1 MMLTYFVIL
10 LVGRVRSGTLTG
22 NGKSGGFTVQENAS
36 LEVTCSTSID
46 AGEIFIAEKSSRLH
60 VLASRLHVLGRARL
74 HNGSRGCVIYH
85 LRPPLL
91 SCSCV
96 SSRELICVIRTVT
109 RAMNGDVW
117 FCLYKGDSFDREG
130 GIIVVT
136 VGITSVSMVSP
147 AGNSVSIIE
156 DTAQHFRCE
165 TSVGNPQATVEWYK
179 DNGTLDRSDDTEIIT
194 GKETNTSAS
203 VTLIVTVGKLSLTVQ
218 RNDHKVGV
226 YCRANNGGDWL
237 YSSSVVL
244 DVQFGPKVQLPQTY
258 DVLEGSVVNYSCSFI
273 PGNPPSQTSFVWT
286 RSIDRRQWNSPFF
299 SIASVQKLDDDMYTC
314 TATPAGSPAQTGN
327 SGTMHLN
334 VQFGITSVS
343 MVSPAGNSVSI
354 KEDTAQHFRCE
365 TSVGNPQATVEWY
378 KDNGTLD
385 RSDDTEIITGKET
398 NTSASVTLIVTVGKL
413 SLTVQRNDHKVGVYC
428 RANNGGDWLYSS
440 SVVLD
445 VQFGPK
451 VQLPQTYDVLEGS
464 VVNYSCSF
472 IPGNPPS
479 QTSFVWTRSIDRR
492 QWNSQFFSIA
502 SVQKLDDDM
511 YTCTATPA
519 GSPAQTGNSGTMHL
533 NVQFGIT
540 SVSMVSPAGNSVSII
555 EDTAQHFRCETS
567 VGNPQ
572 ATVEWYKD
580 NGILDRSDD
589 TEIITGKET
598 NTSASVTLIVTV
610 GKLSLTVQRNDH
622 KVGVYCRANN
632 GGDWLYSSSVVLDVQ
647 FGPKVQLPQTYDVL
661 EGSVVNYSCSFI
673 PGNPP
678 SQTSFVWTRSIDRR
692 QWNSQFFSIA
702 SVQKLD
708 DDMYTCTATP
718 AGSPAQ
724 TGNSGTMHLNVQY
737 KSSVTQFHVTGN
749 RNEANVT
756 QTEKSSTTFTCMVD
770 SNPPSTI
777 KIKKDG
783 ELRRSVN
790 HSTQLEYTIENLSCT
805 DAGLYTC
812 DASNQFNFKKHS
824 TKDLHML
831 VTCSPR
837 RPPGK
842 DIKLNFTA
850 RLHNS
855 VTLQYTVVAYPV
867 PSASQFV
874 WKRCFRRKMC
884 IQLSNITAKYEI
896 TTSGLSSSLTIV
908 DTDIDDF
915 GAYSLSVKN
924 GIGKELVEDL
934 FLQPFVGITSVSM
947 VSPAGNSVSI
957 IEDTAQQFRCET
969 SVGNP
974 QATVEWYKDN
984 GTLDRSD
991 DTEIITGKETNTSA
1005 IGTLIVTVGK
1015 LSLTV
1020 QRNDHKVGVYCRAN
1034 NGGDWLY
1041 SSSVVL
1047 DVQFG
1052 PKVQLPQTYDVLE
1065 GSVVNYSCSFI
1076 PGNPP
1081 SQTSFV
1087 WTRSIDRR
1095 QWNSPFF
1102 SIASV
1107 QKLDD
1112 DMYTCT
1118 ATPAGS
1124 PAQTGNSGTMH
1135 LNVQYKSS
1143 VTQFHVTGNRNE
1155 ANVTQTEKSSTTFT
1169 CMVDSIPPST
1179 IKIKKDGE
1187 LRRSVNHST
1196 QLEYTIANLSCT
1208 DAGLYTCDASNQ
1220 FNFKKHSTKDLHML
1234 VTCSP
1239 RRPPGKDIKLNF
1251 TARLHNSVTLQYT
1264 VVAYP
1269 VPSAS
1274 QFVWKR
1280 CFRRKMCI
1288 QLSNITAKYEIT
1300 TSGLSSSLTIVDT
1313 DIDDFGAYSLSVK
1326 NGIGKELVEDLFLQ
1340 PFEVADAKPHIAAI
1354 AGGVTAGV
1362 ITMVAIVVVFC
1373 LLRKGSRS
1381 RPTVPVAEI
1390 PGHSAAV
1397 TYETLSAK
1405 NNTPVYDA
1413 LEDAVYQNTM
1423 AKNQVQTAL

>member
-1 MMLTYFVIL
+1 
-10 LVGRVRSGTLTG
+10 
-22 NGKSGGFTVQENAS
+22 
-36 LEVTCSTSID
+36 
-46 AGEIFIAEKSSRLH
+46 
-60 VLASRLHVLGRARL
+60 
-74 HNGSRGCVIYH
+74 
-85 LRPPLL
+85 
-91 SCSCV
+91 
-96 SSRELICVIRTVT
+96 
-109 RAMNGDVW
+109 
-117 FCLYKGDSFDREG
+117 
-130 GIIVVT
+130 
-136 VGITSVSMVSP
+136 
-147 AGNSVSIIE
+147 
-156 DTAQHFRCE
+156 TAQHFRCE

-179 DNGTLDRSDDTEIIT
+179 DNGILDRSDDTEIIT

-226 YCRANNGGDWL
+226 YCRANN
-237 YSSSVVL
+237 V
-244 DVQFGPKVQLPQTY
+244 
-258 DVLEGSVVNYSCSFI
+258 
-273 PGNPPSQTSFVWT
+273 
-286 RSIDRRQWNSPFF
+286 
-299 SIASVQKLDDDMYTC
+299 
-314 TATPAGSPAQTGN
+314 
-327 SGTMHLN
+327 
-334 VQFGITSVS
+334 
-343 MVSPAGNSVSI
+343 
-354 KEDTAQHFRCE
+354 
-365 TSVGNPQATVEWY
+365 
-378 KDNGTLD
+378 
-385 RSDDTEIITGKET
+385 
-398 NTSASVTLIVTVGKL
+398 
-413 SLTVQRNDHKVGVYC
+413 
-428 RANNGGDWLYSS
+428 
-440 SVVLD
+440 
-445 VQFGPK
+445 GPK

-533 NVQFGIT
+533 NVQCI
-540 SVSMVSPAGNSVSII
+540 
-555 EDTAQHFRCETS
+555 
-567 VGNPQ
+567 
-572 ATVEWYKD
+572 
-580 NGILDRSDD
+580 
-589 TEIITGKET
+589 
-598 NTSASVTLIVTV
+598 
-610 GKLSLTVQRNDH
+610 
-622 KVGVYCRANN
+622 
-632 GGDWLYSSSVVLDVQ
+632 
-647 FGPKVQLPQTYDVL
+647 
-661 EGSVVNYSCSFI
+661 
-673 PGNPP
+673 
-678 SQTSFVWTRSIDRR
+678 
-692 QWNSQFFSIA
+692 
-702 SVQKLD
+702 
-708 DDMYTCTATP
+708 
-718 AGSPAQ
+718 
-724 TGNSGTMHLNVQY
+724 
-737 KSSVTQFHVTGN
+737 VTQFHVTGN

-855 VTLQYTVVAYPV
+855 YTVVAYPV

-1005 IGTLIVTVGK
+1005 I
-1015 LSLTV
+1015 
-1020 QRNDHKVGVYCRAN
+1020 D
-1034 NGGDWLY
+1034 
-1041 SSSVVL
+1041 
-1047 DVQFG
+1047 
-1052 PKVQLPQTYDVLE
+1052 
-1065 GSVVNYSCSFI
+1065 
-1076 PGNPP
+1076 
-1081 SQTSFV
+1081 
-1087 WTRSIDRR
+1087 
-1095 QWNSPFF
+1095 
-1102 SIASV
+1102 
-1107 QKLDD
+1107 
-1112 DMYTCT
+1112 
-1118 ATPAGS
+1118 
-1124 PAQTGNSGTMH
+1124 
-1135 LNVQYKSS
+1135 KSS

-1234 VTCSP
+1234 VHL
-1239 RRPPGKDIKLNF
+1239 G
-1251 TARLHNSVTLQYT
+1251 ARLYT